1 MMNSGQKKP
10 LLFFFLLAVL
20 LIVHPVMGYEY
31 LSKPEWEVPIPYLDN
46 AANQAPVIH
55 VAEGGR
61 LISLN
66 FPYEPG
72 LFVYDKSGTL
82 LFNTTLSAE
91 KTPWISS
98 VSLVPDGTGLVVT
111 QLVPGCCHGSV
122 SNTSSNKVIFFDR
135 SGRIVWEYVTY
146 SPPLASV
153 VLPDTRDIVV
163 GTEDGT
169 ILCLDEN
176 GQVRWTT
183 RVEAPLVSLTV
194 SGDGST
200 IVAAGDSNY
209 DSWKQYGEPLVP
221 YDLFFLGANGTV
233 LGKYQTRGQNTV
245 AAGRDASVIAVIGG
259 PFKNL
264 MLFNRT
270 GTKTGERSFPGTVS
284 ALSMTGDGTRI
295 VVQTSDGRIWCMD
308 NDLRETCDMPAAP
321 GPQGIAVSD
330 TGETLAF
337 GKNQFVT
344 IYSLSGEQLGIY
356 PGESRVRSISP
367 VPGSGSFII
376 GTEQKMIFF
385 NVTAVGSERGL
396 HPDQIVP
403 AGQSPTAAPLPLPIV
418 IVALGLWSILAVRMK
433 KDR

>member
-1 MMNSGQKKP
+1 MMNPGKIIIP
-10 LLFFFLLAVL
+10 LFFLLAVL
-20 LIVHPVMGYEY
+20 LVIHPVMGLEY
-31 LSKPEWEVPIPYLDN
+31 LSQPEWEVPIPHSDN
-46 AANQAPVIH
+46 AANQIPVIH

-66 FPYEPG
+66 FQYEPV
-72 LFVYDKSGTL
+72 LFVYDGNGSL
-82 LFNTTLSAE
+82 LFNKTLSAGQA
-91 KTPWISS
+91 PWLSSIS
-98 VSLVPDGTGLVVT
+98 LFPDGTGLAGT

-146 SPPLASV
+146 SPPLASA

-163 GTEDGT
+163 GTEDGK

-183 RVEAPLVSLTV
+183 RVEAPVVSLTA
-194 SGDGST
+194 SADGST

-221 YDLFFLGANGTV
+221 YDLFFLGADGTV

-245 AAGRDASVIAVIGG
+245 AASRNASVIAVIGG

-264 MLFNRT
+264 MVFNRT
-270 GTKTGERSFPGTVS
+270 GDKTGERSFYGAVS
-284 ALSMTGDGTRI
+284 ALSMTGDGARI
-295 VVQTSDGRIWCMD
+295 VVQTSDGRIYCMD
-308 NDLRETCDMPAAP
+308 NDLRETGDIPAAP
-321 GPQGIAVSD
+321 GSQGIAVSD
-330 TGETLAF
+330 TGETIAF
-337 GKNQFVT
+337 GNSRSIT
-344 IYSLSGEQLGIY
+344 LYTLSGELLGIF
-356 PGESRVRSISP
+356 PVDSEVRFMSP

-376 GTEQKMIFF
+376 GTGQKMIFF
-385 NVTAVGSERGL
+385 NVTAMVFEREL

-403 AGQSPTAAPLPLPIV
+403 AGQSPTAAALPLPVV
-418 IVALGLWSILAVRMK
+418 IMVLGLWSILSIWMK